1 MAQEPWTF
9 RFIGGWSATSPGGV
23 PLALTS
29 RKAKAL
35 LAMLVL
41 NRGEPLGRTFL
52 AEQLW
57 PNTPKPK
64 CDQNLRRAL
73 SDIRRAAAPDRLI
86 ESDGG
91 VCWLSGPVA
100 CDVLDPALRG
110 SVNGTVLPGMPETY
124 FAPYRLL
131 LEPSEEAGPWH
142 HAASNLEGLLEWIR
156 FLDPSRLLTVL
167 YEARELMPY
176 LPLSALK
183 HALAD
188 GLAAAPDHAQRLW
201 AQVELVIAT
210 MWQGAGEDGLTQ
222 ARLALEQMEPEAN
235 VTAWASAVAAAA
247 GMLVFRGRFGKA
259 EALLTVALEANA
271 ARRHREATDRLHHT
285 LAHCCGYQA
294 RLPECRALL
303 RSLDDTLVDAATQCI
318 RNTHRAAYAMLDED
332 LQGAQDFLALAR
344 STLPPE
350 PDLRLEFQIRLIE
363 AYLDLI
369 TGHIERAKTS
379 FIAIARELPRLSSPL
394 MEIHALEGLA
404 YAGPDES
411 ERSVH
416 GARALELRRQ
426 HHLPVLPLD
435 EVRFRM
441 LASAR
446 P

>member
-9 RFIGGWSATSPGGV
+9 RFIGGWSATSPAGV
-23 PLALTS
+23 PLTLTS
-29 RKAKAL
+29 RKARAL

-41 NRGEPLGRTFL
+41 NRGEPLGRRFL

-57 PNTPKPK
+57 PNTPELQS
-64 CDQNLRRAL
+64 DQNLRRAL

-91 VCWLSGPVA
+91 VCWLSGSAA

-110 SVNGTVLPGMPETY
+110 AVTGTVLPGMPETY

-131 LEPSEEAGPWH
+131 FEPSEEAGPWH
-142 HAASNLEGLLEWIR
+142 HAASCLEGLLEWTR
-156 FLDPSRLLTVL
+156 LFDPSRLLTVL

-176 LPLSALK
+176 LPLSALR

-188 GLAAAPDHAQRLW
+188 GLAATPDHAQRLG
-201 AQVELVIAT
+201 AQVELVIVT
-210 MWQGAGEDGLTQ
+210 MWQGASEDGLSQ

-259 EALLTVALEANA
+259 EALLTVALEAKA
-271 ARRHREATDRLHHT
+271 AQRHREATDRLHHA
-285 LAHCCGYQA
+285 LAHCYGYQA
-294 RLPECRALL
+294 RLSECRALL

-332 LQGAQDFLALAR
+332 LQGAQEFLALAR

-350 PDLRLEFQIRLIE
+350 PDLRLEFQVRLIE
-363 AYLDLI
+363 AYLDLF
-369 TGHIERAKTS
+369 TGDSQRAAASLVT
-379 FIAIARELPRLSSPL
+379 IMRELPRLSSPL
-394 MEIHALEGLA
+394 MEIQALEGLA
-404 YAGPDES
+404 FAGPDER
-411 ERSVH
+411 ERSVQ

-441 LASAR
+441 LGSAR